1 MVDPISDLLTRI
13 RNAGMARHAVT
24 RSPYS
29 QIKERIVN
37 LMCDEGYLDRY
48 EVDEKDGIHKELIV
62 HLRYVDQFQMAI
74 RTMRRVSKPGRRVYR
89 NALQLPKVNQGLGTA
104 IISTSKGV
112 MTDREA
118 RKANIGGEILCEIW

>member
-13 RNAGMARHAVT
+13 RNAGLARHAVT
-24 RSPYS
+24 RAPYS
-29 QIKERIVN
+29 KVKENIVK
-37 LMCDEGYLDRY
+37 LMCEEGYLDRY
-48 EVDEKDGIHKELIV
+48 EVDEKDGIHKDIVV
-62 HLRYVDQFQMAI
+62 HLRYVDQFQIAI
-74 RTMRRVSKPGRRVYR
+74 RTMRRVSKPGRRIYR
-89 NALQLPKVNQGLGTA
+89 NATQLPKVNQGLGTS